1 MSDERPLILIVD
13 DDTDWS
19 DVLAVSLK
27 KLGYRTHVVPD
38 TAEGQDWLM
47 NSGDRP
53 KLVILDIMM
62 PNGNGLDMCRWIR
75 SKKEF
80 EKLPIIINSGIKDEE
95 TAELALELGAVDF
108 LHKPVNL
115 ENLKHKIERL
125 LAAKA

>member
-1 MSDERPLILIVD
+1 MSDTHPLILIVD

-38 TAEGQDWLM
+38 TKQARAWLGGA
-47 NSGDRP
+47 NHP
-53 KLVILDIMM
+53 ALVLLDVMM
-62 PNGNGLDMCRWIR
+62 PDGNGLDLCRWIR
-75 SKKEF
+75 GKKEF

-115 ENLKHKIERL
+115 DNLKHKIERL